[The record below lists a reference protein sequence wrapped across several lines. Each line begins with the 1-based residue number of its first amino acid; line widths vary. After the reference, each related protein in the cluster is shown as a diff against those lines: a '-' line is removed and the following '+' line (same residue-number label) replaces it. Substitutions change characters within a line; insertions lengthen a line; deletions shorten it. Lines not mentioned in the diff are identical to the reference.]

1 MQLVLTQSASLAW
14 KPLVEPG
21 IQTAGQYVKVLR
33 MDDTGTRPVT
43 FMIKFDAGASYPNH
57 NHPAGEEVFV
67 LEGSVRFGG
76 LDLSAG
82 DFLYTPPGGTH
93 AVHSK
98 TGCVML
104 FNVPEEVEI
113 L

>member
-1 MQLVLTQSASLAW
+1 MQPELVHSSTLPW

-21 IQTAGQYVKVLR
+21 VQTAGLYVKTLR
-33 MDDTGTRPVT
+33 MDETGSRPVT
-43 FMIKFDAGASYPNH
+43 FMLKFDPGASYPNH
-57 NHPAGEEVFV
+57 NHPAGEEVYV

-76 LDLSAG
+76 LALTAG

-93 AVHSK
+93 SVHSK
-98 TGCVML
+98 SGCVML
-104 FNVPEEVEI
+104 FVVPEEVEI